1 VPLPGWLELYR
12 GIAHR
17 PPSRKL
23 AAAGGP
29 VLPRYEIA
37 LPKWYDPASNRLDH
51 GKPDRKVAA
60 IQGPWGGNCLY
71 LKEACLQLGGFDIAL
86 GRRPG
91 RPAAHEDADMRMRLE
106 ETGYEIW
113 WISDA
118 GIQHTI
124 TRDRLTLAWECRKKL
139 LEGKS
144 SANLRLKAERSPFG
158 RLLLF
163 ARWFAIPCEVTF
175 TLGMALVLFPFSRQR
190 GTKAFL
196 RSARAAGLGWGL
208 LTGFARVPWARRIP
222 TPRGVAH
229 TEPGLS

>member
-1 VPLPGWLELYR
+1 
-12 GIAHR
+12 
-17 PPSRKL
+17 
-23 AAAGGP
+23 
-29 VLPRYEIA
+29 
-37 LPKWYDPASNRLDH
+37 
-51 GKPDRKVAA
+51 
-60 IQGPWGGNCLY
+60 
-71 LKEACLQLGGFDIAL
+71 
-86 GRRPG
+86 
-91 RPAAHEDADMRMRLE
+91 MRMRLE